1 MIERLI
7 DLPGRR
13 RRGRKSDDYTDMPA
27 EMLSSREGPTDPP
40 DPTVTS
46 GSPLFFAPTA
56 TGRGLLSVQAA
67 TGRGLLSVQA
77 ATGRGLLASL

>member
-1 MIERLI
+1 METH

-13 RRGRKSDDYTDMPA
+13 RRGRKSDDYTDVPA
-27 EMLSSREGPTDPP
+27 EMWSSGEGPTDPP

-46 GSPLFFAPTA
+46 GSPLSFAP

-67 TGRGLLSVQA
+67 TGRGPLSAQA
-77 ATGRGLLASL
+77 ATGRGPLSV